1 MFKKEITIN
10 QKVDKV
16 WEALIHPEK
25 MKKWYFNI
33 SNFEAKEGE
42 IFDFIVSITDEDGEH
57 DFRHLF
63 KILEV
68 IPNKKL
74 RHTWEYPGNSP
85 GTSTLTWELIPEGDS
100 TKVILTH
107 EGLENISDENSRYFT
122 MASYITGWKNILKG
136 MKEHLEKSES

>member
-1 MFKKEITIN
+1 MLQKKITIN
-10 QKVDKV
+10 NSVDNV
-16 WEALIHPEK
+16 WKAITQPEE

-42 IFDFIVSITDEDGEH
+42 IFDFMVSITDEDGEH

-74 RHTWEYPGNSP
+74 VHTWEYPGYSE
-85 GTSTLTWELIPEGDS
+85 GSSILTWELIPENKS
-100 TKVILTH
+100 TTVVLTH
-107 EGLENISDENSRYFT
+107 NNLEEVTDENSKYFSE
-122 MASYITGWKNILKG
+122 ASFRVGWRDILKV
-136 MKEHLEKSES
+136 MKGYLEG

>member
-1 MFKKEITIN
+1 MLRKEIIIN
-10 QKVDKV
+10 NLVENV
-16 WEALIHPEK
+16 WNAITQPEE
-25 MKKWYFNI
+25 MKKWYLNI

-42 IFDFIVSITDEDGEH
+42 IFDFIVSFTDEEGEH

-74 RHTWEYPGNSP
+74 VHTWEYPGYGS
-85 GTSTLTWELIPEGDS
+85 GTSKLTWELIPDNNS

-107 EGLENISDENSRYFT
+107 NNLEEVSDEHSKYFSE
-122 MASYITGWKNILKG
+122 ASFRVVWRDILKR
-136 MKEHLEKSES
+136 MKEHLEG